1 MEIKKIEY
9 GKLSVIDIF
18 NDWYTVP
25 SYQRH
30 YVWEPDNV
38 LELLSDFKDAMEE
51 HPNEEYFLGSYI
63 FQNNT
68 NDGNKDLLD
77 GQQRITTLF
86 LLFAYLRDFGGLDAD
101 MRHTLHGLVYQEE
114 NKLARKKA
122 RVRLQYEIRGDVAD
136 YIQHHVVAKGV
147 LTENENWHGIKDNAK
162 NRSENVS
169 INHICSTLIACKTFF
184 AENSEINIVDYLAY
198 ILNNVV
204 MIYVSASTLED
215 AFRLFSVMNDRG
227 LKLANADILK
237 ASNLEKISDREEKAY
252 IAREWE
258 NIQEDLGDNFD
269 RFLSHVRTMILKA
282 RPKMNLL
289 DEYEKEIFQK
299 GVIPKGKT
307 FFDLV
312 FRAYDYY
319 NKTIEPEVSEVGY
332 AYVNLIKVLKYTYPS
347 TDWIPVLMYYYSKFK
362 FDNLS
367 EFAEKMI
374 HKNLADIVC
383 GSVIASRVENLGK
396 IMMAIKDADTP
407 VEVLNNRLIFQFD
420 HKKFMSIVNM
430 DMYGRK
436 CTKTLM
442 MLLELKYHSDERE
455 IGTGIIN
462 IEHILPQN
470 PGIGS
475 EWTINFTPEQR
486 NLYTHKIGNL
496 CLLTRKKNSSF
507 SNLRFSEKKLRY
519 FNGKIDTLPR
529 TLKIVNSHEQW
540 LPKDIE
546 YNQKKA
552 LEDIREIFEI
562 HDVTS
567 VYDDAKELDYIQK
580 AKLTYSMAYEKWTEE
595 DEAKLVKLFLN
606 NVSIEDIMNELGRNH
621 GAIMSRLKKL
631 GIVRES

>member
-38 LELLSDFKDAMEE
+38 QELLYDFKDAMKE

-101 MRHTLHGLVYQEE
+101 MRHTLHGLVYQDE

-136 YIQHHVVAKGV
+136 FIKEHVVAKGV
-147 LTENENWHGIKDNAK
+147 LADNENWHGIIDNAK

-169 INHICSTLIACKTFF
+169 INHICSTLVACKTFF
-184 AENSEINIVDYLAY
+184 AENPEINIVDYLAY

-237 ASNLEKISDREEKAY
+237 ASNLEKIQDREEKAY
-252 IAREWE
+252 VARKWE
-258 NIQEDLGDNFD
+258 GIQEDLGDDFD
-269 RFLSHVRTMILKA
+269 RFLSYVRTMILKT
-282 RPKMNLL
+282 RQKMNLL

-312 FRAYDYY
+312 FRAYEYY
-319 NKTIEPEVSEVGY
+319 CKTIEPEVTEVGY
-332 AYVNLIKVLKYTYPS
+332 AYVNLIKVLKDTYPS
-347 TDWIPVLMYYYSKFK
+347 TDWIPTLMFYYSRFK
-362 FDNLS
+362 TENLY
-367 EFAEKMI
+367 EFASKMI
-374 HKNLADIVC
+374 HKYLADIIC
-383 GSVIASRVENLGK
+383 GTVLTTRYENLNR
-396 IMMAIKDADTP
+396 MMVAVKNANASED
-407 VEVLNNRLIFQFD
+407 VLNNAYIFQFD
-420 HKKFMSIVNM
+420 HKKFMSILNM
-430 DMYGRK
+430 DVYGRR

-442 MLLELKYHSDERE
+442 MLMELKYHSDERE

-475 EWTINFTPEQR
+475 EWTINFTAEQR

-496 CLLTRKKNSSF
+496 SLLTRKKNVAF
-507 SNLRFSEKKLRY
+507 SNLGFKEKKLRY
-519 FNGKIDTLPR
+519 FIGKIDTLPR
-529 TLKIVNSHEQW
+529 TLKIVNAHEQW
-540 LPKDIE
+540 LPEDIE
-546 YNQKKA
+546 SNQKKA

-567 VYDDAKELDYIQK
+567 VYDDAKELDYKQR
-580 AKLTYSMAYEKWTEE
+580 AKLTYSMAYEKWTDEE
-595 DEAKLVKLFLN
+595 EAKLIRLYMNK
-606 NVSIEDIMNELGRNH
+606 VSIEDIMQELGRNH
-621 GAIMSRLKKL
+621 GAIIARLKKL
-631 GIVRES
+631 GFVKE

>member
-38 LELLSDFKDAMEE
+38 QELLYDFKDAMKE

-101 MRHTLHGLVYQEE
+101 MRHTLHGLVYQDE

-136 YIQHHVVAKGV
+136 FIKEHVVAKGV
-147 LTENENWHGIKDNAK
+147 LADNENWHGIIDNAK

-169 INHICSTLIACKTFF
+169 INHICSTLVACKTFF
-184 AENSEINIVDYLAY
+184 AENPEINIVDYLAY

-237 ASNLEKISDREEKAY
+237 ASNLEKIQDREDKAY
-252 IAREWE
+252 VARKWE
-258 NIQEDLGDNFD
+258 GIQEDLGDDFD
-269 RFLSHVRTMILKA
+269 RFLSYVRTMILKT
-282 RPKMNLL
+282 RQKMNLL

-312 FRAYDYY
+312 FRAYEYY
-319 NKTIEPEVSEVGY
+319 CKTIEPEVTEVGY
-332 AYVNLIKVLKYTYPS
+332 AYVNLIKVLKDTYPS
-347 TDWIPVLMYYYSKFK
+347 TDWIPTLMFYYSRFK
-362 FDNLS
+362 TENLY
-367 EFAEKMI
+367 EFASKMI
-374 HKNLADIVC
+374 HKYLADIIC
-383 GSVIASRVENLGK
+383 GTVLTTRYENLNR
-396 IMMAIKDADTP
+396 MMIAVKNANASED
-407 VEVLNNRLIFQFD
+407 VLNNAYIFQFD
-420 HKKFMSIVNM
+420 HKKFMSILNM
-430 DMYGRK
+430 DVYGRR

-442 MLLELKYHSDERE
+442 MLMELKYHSDERE

-475 EWTINFTPEQR
+475 EWTINFTAEQR

-496 CLLTRKKNSSF
+496 SLLTRKKNVAF
-507 SNLRFSEKKLRY
+507 SNLGFKEKKLRY
-519 FNGKIDTLPR
+519 FIGKIDTLPR
-529 TLKIVNSHEQW
+529 TLKIVNAHEQW
-540 LPKDIE
+540 LPEDIE
-546 YNQKKA
+546 SNQKKA

-567 VYDDAKELDYIQK
+567 VYDDAKELDYKQR
-580 AKLTYSMAYEKWTEE
+580 AKLTYSMAYEKWTDEE
-595 DEAKLVKLFLN
+595 EAKLIRLYMNK
-606 NVSIEDIMNELGRNH
+606 VSIEDIMQELGRNH
-621 GAIMSRLKKL
+621 GAIIARLKKL
-631 GIVRES
+631 GFIKE

>member
-38 LELLSDFKDAMEE
+38 QELLYDFKDAMKE

-68 NDGNKDLLD
+68 NDCNKDLLD

-86 LLFAYLRDFGGLDAD
+86 LLFAYLRDFGGLDAE
-101 MRHTLHGLVYQEE
+101 MRHTLHGLVYQDE
-114 NKLARKKA
+114 NKLARKRA

-136 YIQHHVVAKGV
+136 FIKEHVVAKGV
-147 LTENENWHGIKDNAK
+147 LADNENWHGIIDNAK

-169 INHICSTLIACKTFF
+169 INHICSTLVACKTFF
-184 AENSEINIVDYLAY
+184 AENPEINIVDYLAY

-237 ASNLEKISDREEKAY
+237 ASNLEKIQDREEKAY
-252 IAREWE
+252 VARKWE
-258 NIQEDLGDNFD
+258 SMQEDLGDNFD
-269 RFLSHVRTMILKA
+269 RFLSYVRTMILKT
-282 RPKMNLL
+282 RQKMNLL

-312 FRAYDYY
+312 FRAYEYY
-319 NKTIEPEVSEVGY
+319 CKTIEPEVTEVGY
-332 AYVNLIKVLKYTYPS
+332 AYVNLIKVLKDTYPS
-347 TDWIPVLMYYYSKFK
+347 TDWIPTLMFYYSRFK
-362 FDNLS
+362 TENLY
-367 EFAEKMI
+367 EFASKMI
-374 HKNLADIVC
+374 HKYLADIIC
-383 GSVIASRVENLGK
+383 GTVLTTRYENLNR
-396 IMMAIKDADTP
+396 MMVAVKNANASED
-407 VEVLNNRLIFQFD
+407 VLNNAYIFQFD
-420 HKKFMSIVNM
+420 HKKFMSILNM
-430 DMYGRK
+430 DVYGRR

-442 MLLELKYHSDERE
+442 MLMELKYHSDERE

-475 EWTINFTPEQR
+475 EWTINFTAEQR

-496 CLLTRKKNSSF
+496 SLLTRKKNVAF
-507 SNLRFSEKKLRY
+507 SNLGFKEKKLRY
-519 FNGKIDTLPR
+519 FIGKIDTLPR
-529 TLKIVNSHEQW
+529 TLKIVNAHEQW
-540 LPKDIE
+540 LPEDIE
-546 YNQKKA
+546 SNQKKA

-567 VYDDAKELDYIQK
+567 VYDDAKELDYKQR
-580 AKLTYSMAYEKWTEE
+580 AKLTYSMAYEKWTDEE
-595 DEAKLVKLFLN
+595 EAKLIRLYMNK
-606 NVSIEDIMNELGRNH
+606 VSIEDIMQELGRNH
-621 GAIMSRLKKL
+621 GAIIARLKKL
-631 GIVRES
+631 GFIKE

>member
-38 LELLSDFKDAMEE
+38 QELLYDFKDAMKE

-101 MRHTLHGLVYQEE
+101 MRHTLHGLVYQDE

-136 YIQHHVVAKGV
+136 FIKEHVVAKGV
-147 LTENENWHGIKDNAK
+147 LADNENWHRIIDNAK

-169 INHICSTLIACKTFF
+169 INHICSTLVACKTFF
-184 AENSEINIVDYLAY
+184 AENPEINIVDYLAY

-237 ASNLEKISDREEKAY
+237 ASNLEKIQDREEKAY
-252 IAREWE
+252 VARKWE
-258 NIQEDLGDNFD
+258 GIQEDLGDDFD
-269 RFLSHVRTMILKA
+269 RFLSYVRTMILKT
-282 RPKMNLL
+282 RQKMNLL

-312 FRAYDYY
+312 FRAYEYY
-319 NKTIEPEVSEVGY
+319 CKTIEPEVTEVGY
-332 AYVNLIKVLKYTYPS
+332 AYVNLIKVLKDTYPS
-347 TDWIPVLMYYYSKFK
+347 TDWIPTLMFYYSRFK
-362 FDNLS
+362 TENLY
-367 EFAEKMI
+367 EFASKMI
-374 HKNLADIVC
+374 HKYLADIIC
-383 GSVIASRVENLGK
+383 GTVLTTRYENLNR
-396 IMMAIKDADTP
+396 MMVAVKNANASED
-407 VEVLNNRLIFQFD
+407 VLNNAYIFQFD
-420 HKKFMSIVNM
+420 HKKFISILNM
-430 DMYGRK
+430 DVYGRR

-442 MLLELKYHSDERE
+442 MLMELKYHSDERE

-475 EWTINFTPEQR
+475 EWTINFTAEQR

-496 CLLTRKKNSSF
+496 SLLTRKKNVAF
-507 SNLRFSEKKLRY
+507 SNLGFKEKKLRY
-519 FNGKIDTLPR
+519 FIGKIDTLPR
-529 TLKIVNSHEQW
+529 TLKIVNAHEQW
-540 LPKDIE
+540 LPEDIE
-546 YNQKKA
+546 SNQKKA

-567 VYDDAKELDYIQK
+567 VYDDAKELDYKQR
-580 AKLTYSMAYEKWTEE
+580 AKLTYSMAYEKWTDEE
-595 DEAKLVKLFLN
+595 EAKLIRLYMNK
-606 NVSIEDIMNELGRNH
+606 VSIEDIMQELGRNH
-621 GAIMSRLKKL
+621 GAIIARLKKL
-631 GIVRES
+631 GFIKE

>member
-38 LELLSDFKDAMEE
+38 QELLYDFKDAMKE

-101 MRHTLHGLVYQEE
+101 MRHTLHGLVYQDE

-136 YIQHHVVAKGV
+136 FIKEHVVAKGV
-147 LTENENWHGIKDNAK
+147 LADNENWHGIIDNAK

-169 INHICSTLIACKTFF
+169 INHICSTLVACKTFF
-184 AENSEINIVDYLAY
+184 AENPEINIVDYLAY

-237 ASNLEKISDREEKAY
+237 ASNLEKIQNREEKAY
-252 IAREWE
+252 VARKWE
-258 NIQEDLGDNFD
+258 GIQEDLGDDFD
-269 RFLSHVRTMILKA
+269 RFLSYVRTMILKT
-282 RPKMNLL
+282 RQKMNLL

-312 FRAYDYY
+312 FRAYEYY
-319 NKTIEPEVSEVGY
+319 CKTIEPEVTEVGY
-332 AYVNLIKVLKYTYPS
+332 AYVNLIKVLKDTYPS
-347 TDWIPVLMYYYSKFK
+347 TDWIPTLMFYYSRFK
-362 FDNLS
+362 TENLY
-367 EFAEKMI
+367 EFASKMI
-374 HKNLADIVC
+374 HKYLADIIC
-383 GSVIASRVENLGK
+383 GTVLTTRYENLNR
-396 IMMAIKDADTP
+396 MMVAVKNANASED
-407 VEVLNNRLIFQFD
+407 VLNNAYIFQFD
-420 HKKFMSIVNM
+420 HKKFMSILNM
-430 DMYGRK
+430 DVYGRR

-442 MLLELKYHSDERE
+442 MLMELKYHSDERE

-475 EWTINFTPEQR
+475 EWTINFTAEQR

-496 CLLTRKKNSSF
+496 SLLTRKKNVAF
-507 SNLRFSEKKLRY
+507 SNLGFKEKKLRY
-519 FNGKIDTLPR
+519 FIGKIDTLPR
-529 TLKIVNSHEQW
+529 TLKIVNAHEQW
-540 LPKDIE
+540 LPEDIE
-546 YNQKKA
+546 SNQKKA

-567 VYDDAKELDYIQK
+567 VYDDAKELDYKQR
-580 AKLTYSMAYEKWTEE
+580 AKLTYSMAYEKWTDEE
-595 DEAKLVKLFLN
+595 EAKLIRLYMNK
-606 NVSIEDIMNELGRNH
+606 VSIEDIMQELGRNH
-621 GAIMSRLKKL
+621 GAIIARLKKL
-631 GIVRES
+631 GFIKE

>member
-38 LELLSDFKDAMEE
+38 QELLYDFKDAMKE

-101 MRHTLHGLVYQEE
+101 MRHTLHGLVYQDE

-136 YIQHHVVAKGV
+136 FIKEHVVAKGV
-147 LTENENWHGIKDNAK
+147 LADNENWHGIIDNAK

-169 INHICSTLIACKTFF
+169 INHICSTLVACKTFF
-184 AENSEINIVDYLAY
+184 AENPEINIVDYLAY

-237 ASNLEKISDREEKAY
+237 ASNLEKIQNREEKAY
-252 IAREWE
+252 VARKWE
-258 NIQEDLGDNFD
+258 GIQEDLGDDFD
-269 RFLSHVRTMILKA
+269 RFLSYVRTMILKT
-282 RPKMNLL
+282 RQKMNLL

-312 FRAYDYY
+312 FRAYEYY
-319 NKTIEPEVSEVGY
+319 CKTIEPEVTEVGY
-332 AYVNLIKVLKYTYPS
+332 AYVNLIKVLKDTYPS
-347 TDWIPVLMYYYSKFK
+347 TDWIPTLMFYYSRFK
-362 FDNLS
+362 TENLY
-367 EFAEKMI
+367 EFASKMI
-374 HKNLADIVC
+374 HKYLADIIC
-383 GSVIASRVENLGK
+383 GTVLTTRYENLNR
-396 IMMAIKDADTP
+396 MMVAVKNANASED
-407 VEVLNNRLIFQFD
+407 VLNNAYIFQFD
-420 HKKFMSIVNM
+420 HKKFMSILNM
-430 DMYGRK
+430 DVYGRR

-442 MLLELKYHSDERE
+442 MLMELKYHSDERE

-475 EWTINFTPEQR
+475 EWTINFTAEQR

-496 CLLTRKKNSSF
+496 SLLTRKKNVAF
-507 SNLRFSEKKLRY
+507 SNLGFKEKKLRY
-519 FNGKIDTLPR
+519 FIGKIDTLPR
-529 TLKIVNSHEQW
+529 TLKIVNAHEQW
-540 LPKDIE
+540 LPEDIE
-546 YNQKKA
+546 SNQKKA

-567 VYDDAKELDYIQK
+567 VYDDAKELDYKQR
-580 AKLTYSMAYEKWTEE
+580 AKLTYSMAYEKWTDEE
-595 DEAKLVKLFLN
+595 EAKLIRLYMNK
-606 NVSIEDIMNELGRNH
+606 VSIEDIMQELGRNY
-621 GAIMSRLKKL
+621 GGIIARLKKL
-631 GIVRES
+631 GFIKE

>member
-38 LELLSDFKDAMEE
+38 QELLYDFKDAMKE

-101 MRHTLHGLVYQEE
+101 MRHTLHGLVYQDE

-136 YIQHHVVAKGV
+136 FIKEHVVAKGV
-147 LTENENWHGIKDNAK
+147 LADNENWLGITDNAK

-184 AENSEINIVDYLAY
+184 AENPEINIVDYLAY

-237 ASNLEKISDREEKAY
+237 ASNLEKIQDREEKAY
-252 IAREWE
+252 VARKWE
-258 NIQEDLGDNFD
+258 SIQEDLGDDFD
-269 RFLSHVRTMILKA
+269 RFLSYVRTMILKT
-282 RPKMNLL
+282 RQKMNLL

-299 GVIPKGKT
+299 EVIPKGKT

-312 FRAYDYY
+312 FRAYEYY
-319 NKTIEPEVSEVGY
+319 CKTIEPEVTEVGY
-332 AYVNLIKVLKYTYPS
+332 AYVNLIKVLKDTYPS
-347 TDWIPVLMYYYSKFK
+347 TDWIPTLMFYYSRFK
-362 FDNLS
+362 TENLY
-367 EFAEKMI
+367 EFASKMI
-374 HKNLADIVC
+374 HKYLADIIC
-383 GSVIASRVENLGK
+383 GTVLTTRYENLNR
-396 IMMAIKDADTP
+396 MMVAVKNAN
-407 VEVLNNRLIFQFD
+407 VSEEVLNNEYIFQFD
-420 HKKFMSIVNM
+420 HKKFMSILNM
-430 DMYGRK
+430 DVYGRR

-442 MLLELKYHSDERE
+442 MLMELKYHSDERE

-470 PGIGS
+470 PGIES
-475 EWTINFTPEQR
+475 EWTTNFTAEQR

-496 CLLTRKKNSSF
+496 SLLTRKKNVAF
-507 SNLRFSEKKLRY
+507 SNLGFNEKKRRY

-540 LPKDIE
+540 LPEDIE
-546 YNQKKA
+546 SNQKKA

-567 VYDDAKELDYIQK
+567 VYDDAKELDYKQR
-580 AKLTYSMAYEKWTEE
+580 AKLTYSMAYEKWTDEE
-595 DEAKLVKLFLN
+595 EAKLIRLYMNK
-606 NVSIEDIMNELGRNH
+606 VSIEDITQKLGRNH
-621 GAIMSRLKKL
+621 GAINARLKKL
-631 GIVRES
+631 GFIKE

>member
-38 LELLSDFKDAMEE
+38 QELLYDFKDAMKE

-101 MRHTLHGLVYQEE
+101 MRHTLHGLVYQDE
-114 NKLARKKA
+114 NKLARKRA

-136 YIQHHVVAKGV
+136 FIKEHVVAKGV
-147 LTENENWHGIKDNAK
+147 LADNENWHGIIDNAK

-169 INHICSTLIACKTFF
+169 INHICSTLVACKTFF
-184 AENSEINIVDYLAY
+184 AENPEINIVDYLAY

-237 ASNLEKISDREEKAY
+237 ASNLEKIQDREEKAY
-252 IAREWE
+252 VARKWE
-258 NIQEDLGDNFD
+258 SMQEDLGDNFD
-269 RFLSHVRTMILKA
+269 RFLSYVRTMILKT
-282 RPKMNLL
+282 RQKMNLL

-312 FRAYDYY
+312 FRAYEYY
-319 NKTIEPEVSEVGY
+319 CKTIEPEVAEVGFS
-332 AYVNLIKVLKYTYPS
+332 YVNLIKVLKDTYPS
-347 TDWIPVLMYYYSKFK
+347 TDWIPTLMFYYSRFK
-362 FDNLS
+362 TENLY
-367 EFAEKMI
+367 EFASKMI
-374 HKNLADIVC
+374 HKYLADIIC
-383 GSVIASRVENLGK
+383 GTVLTTRYENLNR
-396 IMMAIKDADTP
+396 MMVAVKNAKTYED
-407 VEVLNNRLIFQFD
+407 VLNDTIIFQFD
-420 HKKFMSIVNM
+420 HKKFMSILNM
-430 DMYGRK
+430 DVYGRR

-442 MLLELKYHSDERE
+442 MLMELKYHSDERE

-475 EWTINFTPEQR
+475 EWTTNFTAEQR

-496 CLLTRKKNSSF
+496 SLLTRKKNVAF
-507 SNLRFSEKKLRY
+507 SNLGFKEKKRRY

-540 LPKDIE
+540 LPEDIE
-546 YNQKKA
+546 SNQKKA

-567 VYDDAKELDYIQK
+567 VYDDAKELDYKQR
-580 AKLTYSMAYEKWTEE
+580 AKLTYSMAYEKWTDEE
-595 DEAKLVKLFLN
+595 ETKLIRLYMNK
-606 NVSIEDIMNELGRNH
+606 VSIEDIMQELGRNY
-621 GAIMSRLKKL
+621 GGIIARLKKL
-631 GIVRES
+631 GFIKE

>member
-38 LELLSDFKDAMEE
+38 QELLYDFKDAMKE

-101 MRHTLHGLVYQEE
+101 MRHTLHGLVYQDE

-136 YIQHHVVAKGV
+136 FIKEHVVAKGV
-147 LTENENWHGIKDNAK
+147 LADNENWHGIIDNAK

-169 INHICSTLIACKTFF
+169 INHICSTLVACKTFF
-184 AENSEINIVDYLAY
+184 AENPEINIVDYLAY

-237 ASNLEKISDREEKAY
+237 ASNLEKIQDREEKAY
-252 IAREWE
+252 VARKWE
-258 NIQEDLGDNFD
+258 GIQEDLGDDFD
-269 RFLSHVRTMILKA
+269 RFLSYVRTMILKT
-282 RPKMNLL
+282 RQKMNLL

-299 GVIPKGKT
+299 GVIPKGKS

-312 FRAYDYY
+312 FRAYEYY
-319 NKTIEPEVSEVGY
+319 CKTIEPEVTEVGY
-332 AYVNLIKVLKYTYPS
+332 AYVNLIKVLKDTYPS
-347 TDWIPVLMYYYSKFK
+347 TDWIPTLMFYYSRFK
-362 FDNLS
+362 TENLY
-367 EFAEKMI
+367 EFASKMI
-374 HKNLADIVC
+374 HKYLADIIC
-383 GSVIASRVENLGK
+383 GTVLTTRYENLNR
-396 IMMAIKDADTP
+396 MMVAVKNANASED
-407 VEVLNNRLIFQFD
+407 VLNNAYIFQFD
-420 HKKFMSIVNM
+420 HKKFMSILNM
-430 DMYGRK
+430 DVYGRR

-442 MLLELKYHSDERE
+442 MLMELKYHSDERE

-475 EWTINFTPEQR
+475 EWTINFTAEQR

-496 CLLTRKKNSSF
+496 SLLTRKKNVAF
-507 SNLRFSEKKLRY
+507 SNLGFKEKKLRY
-519 FNGKIDTLPR
+519 FIGKIDTLPR
-529 TLKIVNSHEQW
+529 TLKIVNAHEQW
-540 LPKDIE
+540 LPEDIE
-546 YNQKKA
+546 SNQKKA

-567 VYDDAKELDYIQK
+567 VYDDAKELDYKQR
-580 AKLTYSMAYEKWTEE
+580 AKLTYSMAYEKWTDEE
-595 DEAKLVKLFLN
+595 EAKLIRLYMNK
-606 NVSIEDIMNELGRNH
+606 VSIEDIMQELGRNH
-621 GAIMSRLKKL
+621 GAIIARLKKL
-631 GIVRES
+631 GFVKE

>member
-38 LELLSDFKDAMEE
+38 QELLYDFKDAMKE

-101 MRHTLHGLVYQEE
+101 MRHTLHGLVYQDE

-136 YIQHHVVAKGV
+136 FIKEHVVAKGV
-147 LTENENWHGIKDNAK
+147 LADNENWHGIIDNAK

-169 INHICSTLIACKTFF
+169 INHICSTLVACKTFF
-184 AENSEINIVDYLAY
+184 AENPEINIVDYLAY

-237 ASNLEKISDREEKAY
+237 ASNLEKIQNREEKAY
-252 IAREWE
+252 VARKWE
-258 NIQEDLGDNFD
+258 GIQEDLGDDFD
-269 RFLSHVRTMILKA
+269 RFLSYVRTMILKT
-282 RPKMNLL
+282 RQKMNLL
-289 DEYEKEIFQK
+289 DEYEKEVFQK

-312 FRAYDYY
+312 FRAYEYY
-319 NKTIEPEVSEVGY
+319 CKTIEPEVTEVGY
-332 AYVNLIKVLKYTYPS
+332 AYVNLIKVLKDTYPS
-347 TDWIPVLMYYYSKFK
+347 TDWIPTLMFYYSRFK
-362 FDNLS
+362 TENLY
-367 EFAEKMI
+367 EFASKMI
-374 HKNLADIVC
+374 HKYLADIIC
-383 GSVIASRVENLGK
+383 GTVLTTRYENLNR
-396 IMMAIKDADTP
+396 MMVAVKNANASED
-407 VEVLNNRLIFQFD
+407 VLNNAYIFQFD
-420 HKKFMSIVNM
+420 HKKFMSILNM
-430 DMYGRK
+430 DVYGRR

-442 MLLELKYHSDERE
+442 MLMELKYHSDERE

-475 EWTINFTPEQR
+475 EWTINFTAEQR

-496 CLLTRKKNSSF
+496 SLLTRKKNVAF
-507 SNLRFSEKKLRY
+507 SNLGFKEKKLRY
-519 FNGKIDTLPR
+519 FIGKIDTLPR
-529 TLKIVNSHEQW
+529 TLKIVNAHEQW
-540 LPKDIE
+540 LPEDIE
-546 YNQKKA
+546 SNQKKA

-567 VYDDAKELDYIQK
+567 VYDDAKELDYKQR
-580 AKLTYSMAYEKWTEE
+580 AKLTYSMAYEKWTDEE
-595 DEAKLVKLFLN
+595 EAKLIRLYMNK
-606 NVSIEDIMNELGRNH
+606 VSIEDIMQELGRNH
-621 GAIMSRLKKL
+621 GAIIARLKKL
-631 GIVRES
+631 GFIKE

>member
-38 LELLSDFKDAMEE
+38 QELLYDFKDAMKE

-63 FQNNT
+63 FQNNKT
-68 NDGNKDLLD
+68 DGNKDLLD

-101 MRHTLHGLVYQEE
+101 MQHTLHSLVYQDE

-136 YIQHHVVAKGV
+136 FIKEHVVAKGV
-147 LTENENWHGIKDNAK
+147 LENHENWYRIKENAK
-162 NRSENVS
+162 SRNENVS
-169 INHICSTLIACKTFF
+169 INHICSTLVACKNFF
-184 AENSEINIVDYLAY
+184 AENPEINIVEYLAY

-237 ASNLEKISDREEKAY
+237 ASNLEKIQDREEKAY
-252 IAREWE
+252 VARKWE
-258 NIQEDLGDNFD
+258 SMQEDLGDNFD
-269 RFLSHVRTMILKA
+269 RFLSYVRTMILKT
-282 RPKMNLL
+282 RQKMNLL

-312 FRAYDYY
+312 FRAYEYY
-319 NKTIEPEVSEVGY
+319 CRTIEPEVAEVGY
-332 AYVNLIKVLKYTYPS
+332 AYVNLIKVIKDTYPS
-347 TDWIPVLMYYYSKFK
+347 TDWIPTLMFYYSRFK
-362 FDNLS
+362 TENLY
-367 EFAEKMI
+367 EFASKMI
-374 HKNLADIVC
+374 HKYLADIIC
-383 GSVIASRVENLGK
+383 GTVLTTRYENLNR
-396 IMMAIKDADTP
+396 MMVAIKNAKTSE
-407 VEVLNNRLIFQFD
+407 EVLKDMYIFQFD
-420 HKKFMSIVNM
+420 HKKFMSILNM
-430 DMYGRK
+430 DVYGRR

-442 MLLELKYHSDERE
+442 MLMELKYHSDERE

-475 EWTINFTPEQR
+475 EWTANFTAEQR

-496 CLLTRKKNSSF
+496 SLLTRKKNLSF
-507 SNLRFSEKKLRY
+507 SNLGFSEKKLRY

-529 TLKIVNSHEQW
+529 TLKIVNSHKQW
-540 LPKDIE
+540 LPEDIE

-567 VYDDAKELDYIQK
+567 VYDDAKELDYKQK
-580 AKLTYSMAYEKWTEE
+580 AKLTFGMAYEKWTDEE
-595 DEAKLVKLFLN
+595 EAKLIRLFMN
-606 NVSIEDIMNELGRNH
+606 KVSIEDIMQELGRNR
-621 GAIMSRLKKL
+621 GGIIARLKKL
-631 GIVRES
+631 GIIKTD

>member
-38 LELLSDFKDAMEE
+38 QELLYDFKDAMKE

-101 MRHTLHGLVYQEE
+101 MRHTLHGLVYQDE

-136 YIQHHVVAKGV
+136 FIKEHVVAKGV
-147 LTENENWHGIKDNAK
+147 LADNENWHGIIDNAK

-169 INHICSTLIACKTFF
+169 INHICSTLVACKTFF
-184 AENSEINIVDYLAY
+184 AENPEINIVDYLAY

-237 ASNLEKISDREEKAY
+237 ASNLEKIQNREEKAY
-252 IAREWE
+252 VARKWE
-258 NIQEDLGDNFD
+258 GIQEDLGDDFD
-269 RFLSHVRTMILKA
+269 RFLSYVRTMILKT
-282 RPKMNLL
+282 RQKMNLL

-312 FRAYDYY
+312 FRAYEYY
-319 NKTIEPEVSEVGY
+319 CKTIEPEVTEVGY
-332 AYVNLIKVLKYTYPS
+332 AYVNLIKVLKDTYPS
-347 TDWIPVLMYYYSKFK
+347 TDWIPTLMFYYSRFK
-362 FDNLS
+362 TENLY
-367 EFAEKMI
+367 EFASKMI
-374 HKNLADIVC
+374 HKYLADIIC
-383 GSVIASRVENLGK
+383 GTVLTTRYENLNR
-396 IMMAIKDADTP
+396 MMVAVKNANASED
-407 VEVLNNRLIFQFD
+407 VLNNAYIFQFD
-420 HKKFMSIVNM
+420 HKMFMSILNM
-430 DMYGRK
+430 DVYGRR

-442 MLLELKYHSDERE
+442 MLMELKYHSDERE

-475 EWTINFTPEQR
+475 EWTINFTAEQR

-496 CLLTRKKNSSF
+496 SLLTRKKNVAF
-507 SNLRFSEKKLRY
+507 SNLGFKEKKLRY
-519 FNGKIDTLPR
+519 FIGKIDTLPR
-529 TLKIVNSHEQW
+529 TLKIVNAHEQW
-540 LPKDIE
+540 LPEDIE
-546 YNQKKA
+546 SNQKKA

-567 VYDDAKELDYIQK
+567 VYDDAKELDYKQR
-580 AKLTYSMAYEKWTEE
+580 AKLTYSMAYEKWTDEE
-595 DEAKLVKLFLN
+595 EAKLIRLYMNK
-606 NVSIEDIMNELGRNH
+606 VSIEDIMQELGRNH
-621 GAIMSRLKKL
+621 GAIIARLKKL
-631 GIVRES
+631 GFIKE

>member
-9 GKLSVIDIF
+9 GKLSIIDIF

-38 LELLSDFKDAMEE
+38 QELLYDFKDAMKE

-101 MRHTLHGLVYQEE
+101 MRHTLHGLVYQDE

-136 YIQHHVVAKGV
+136 FIKEHVVAKGV
-147 LTENENWHGIKDNAK
+147 LADNENWHGIIDNAK

-169 INHICSTLIACKTFF
+169 INHICSTLVACKTFF
-184 AENSEINIVDYLAY
+184 AENPEINIVDYLAY

-237 ASNLEKISDREEKAY
+237 ASNLEKIQDREEKAY
-252 IAREWE
+252 VARKWE
-258 NIQEDLGDNFD
+258 GIQEDLGDDFD
-269 RFLSHVRTMILKA
+269 RFLSYVRTMILKT
-282 RPKMNLL
+282 RQKMNLL

-312 FRAYDYY
+312 FRAYEYY
-319 NKTIEPEVSEVGY
+319 CKTIEPEVTEVGY
-332 AYVNLIKVLKYTYPS
+332 AYVNLIKVLKDTYPS
-347 TDWIPVLMYYYSKFK
+347 TDWIPTLMFYYSRFK
-362 FDNLS
+362 TENLY
-367 EFAEKMI
+367 EFASKMI
-374 HKNLADIVC
+374 HKYLADIIC
-383 GSVIASRVENLGK
+383 GTVLTTRYENLNR
-396 IMMAIKDADTP
+396 MMVAVKNANASED
-407 VEVLNNRLIFQFD
+407 VLNNAYIFQFD
-420 HKKFMSIVNM
+420 HKKFMSILNM
-430 DMYGRK
+430 DVYGRR

-442 MLLELKYHSDERE
+442 MLMELKYHSDERE

-475 EWTINFTPEQR
+475 EWTINFTAEQR

-496 CLLTRKKNSSF
+496 SLLTRKKNVAF
-507 SNLRFSEKKLRY
+507 SNLGFKEKKLRY
-519 FNGKIDTLPR
+519 FIGKIDTLPR
-529 TLKIVNSHEQW
+529 TLKIVNAHEQW
-540 LPKDIE
+540 LPEDIE
-546 YNQKKA
+546 SNQKKA

-567 VYDDAKELDYIQK
+567 VYDDAKELDYKQR
-580 AKLTYSMAYEKWTEE
+580 AKLTYSMAYEKWSDEE
-595 DEAKLVKLFLN
+595 EAKLIRLYMNK
-606 NVSIEDIMNELGRNH
+606 VSIEDIMQELGRNH
-621 GAIMSRLKKL
+621 GAIIARLKKL
-631 GIVRES
+631 GFIKE

>member
-38 LELLSDFKDAMEE
+38 QELLYDFKDAMKE

-101 MRHTLHGLVYQEE
+101 MRHTLHGLVYQDE

-136 YIQHHVVAKGV
+136 FIKEHVVAKGV
-147 LTENENWHGIKDNAK
+147 LADNENWHGIIDNAK

-169 INHICSTLIACKTFF
+169 INHICSTLVACKTFF
-184 AENSEINIVDYLAY
+184 AENPEINIVDYLAY

-237 ASNLEKISDREEKAY
+237 ASNLEKIQNREEKAY
-252 IAREWE
+252 VARKWE
-258 NIQEDLGDNFD
+258 GIQEDLGDDFD
-269 RFLSHVRTMILKA
+269 RFLSYVRTMILKT
-282 RPKMNLL
+282 RQKMNLL

-312 FRAYDYY
+312 FKAYEYY
-319 NKTIEPEVSEVGY
+319 CKTIEPEVTEVGY
-332 AYVNLIKVLKYTYPS
+332 AYVNLIKVLKDTYPS
-347 TDWIPVLMYYYSKFK
+347 TDWIPTLMFYYSRFK
-362 FDNLS
+362 TENLY
-367 EFAEKMI
+367 EFASKMI
-374 HKNLADIVC
+374 HKYLADIIC
-383 GSVIASRVENLGK
+383 GTVLTTRYENLNR
-396 IMMAIKDADTP
+396 MMVAVKNANASED
-407 VEVLNNRLIFQFD
+407 VLNNAYIFQFD
-420 HKKFMSIVNM
+420 HKKFMSILNM
-430 DMYGRK
+430 DVYGRR

-442 MLLELKYHSDERE
+442 MLMELKYHSDERE

-475 EWTINFTPEQR
+475 EWTINFTAEQR

-496 CLLTRKKNSSF
+496 SLLTRKKNVAF
-507 SNLRFSEKKLRY
+507 SNLGFKEKKLRY
-519 FNGKIDTLPR
+519 FIGKIDTLPR
-529 TLKIVNSHEQW
+529 TLKIVNAHEQW
-540 LPKDIE
+540 LPEDIE
-546 YNQKKA
+546 SNQKKA

-567 VYDDAKELDYIQK
+567 VYDDAKELDYKQR
-580 AKLTYSMAYEKWTEE
+580 AKLTYSMAYEKWSDEE
-595 DEAKLVKLFLN
+595 EAKLIRLYMNK
-606 NVSIEDIMNELGRNH
+606 VSIEDIMQELGRNH
-621 GAIMSRLKKL
+621 GAIIARLKKL
-631 GIVRES
+631 GFIKE

>member
-38 LELLSDFKDAMEE
+38 QELLYDFKDAMKE

-101 MRHTLHGLVYQEE
+101 MRHTLHGLVYQDE

-136 YIQHHVVAKGV
+136 FIKEHVVAKGV
-147 LTENENWHGIKDNAK
+147 LADNENWHGIIDNAK

-169 INHICSTLIACKTFF
+169 INHICSTLVACKTFF
-184 AENSEINIVDYLAY
+184 AENPEINIVDYLAY

-237 ASNLEKISDREEKAY
+237 ASNLEKIQNREEKAY
-252 IAREWE
+252 VARKWE
-258 NIQEDLGDNFD
+258 GIQEDLGDDFD
-269 RFLSHVRTMILKA
+269 RFLSYVRTMILKT
-282 RPKMNLL
+282 RQKMNLL
-289 DEYEKEIFQK
+289 DEYEKEVFQK

-312 FRAYDYY
+312 FRAYEYY
-319 NKTIEPEVSEVGY
+319 CKTIEPEVTEVGY
-332 AYVNLIKVLKYTYPS
+332 AYVNLIKVLKDTYPS
-347 TDWIPVLMYYYSKFK
+347 TDWIPTLMFYYSRFK
-362 FDNLS
+362 TENLY
-367 EFAEKMI
+367 EFASKMI
-374 HKNLADIVC
+374 HKYLADIIC
-383 GSVIASRVENLGK
+383 GTVLTTRYENLNR
-396 IMMAIKDADTP
+396 MMVAVKNANASED
-407 VEVLNNRLIFQFD
+407 VLNNAYIFQFD
-420 HKKFMSIVNM
+420 HKKFMSILNM
-430 DMYGRK
+430 DVYGRR

-442 MLLELKYHSDERE
+442 MLMELKYHSDERE

-475 EWTINFTPEQR
+475 EWTINFTAEQR

-496 CLLTRKKNSSF
+496 SLLTRKKNVAF
-507 SNLRFSEKKLRY
+507 SNLGFKEKKRRY

-540 LPKDIE
+540 LPEDIE
-546 YNQKKA
+546 SNQKKA
-552 LEDIREIFEI
+552 LEDIRDIFEI

-567 VYDDAKELDYIQK
+567 VYDDAKELDYKQR
-580 AKLTYSMAYEKWTEE
+580 AKLTYSMAYEKWTDEE
-595 DEAKLVKLFLN
+595 EAKLIRLYMNK
-606 NVSIEDIMNELGRNH
+606 VSIEDIMQELGRNH
-621 GAIMSRLKKL
+621 GAIIARLKKL
-631 GIVRES
+631 GFISEL

>member
-38 LELLSDFKDAMEE
+38 QELLYDFKDAMKE

-101 MRHTLHGLVYQEE
+101 MRHTLHGLVYQDE

-136 YIQHHVVAKGV
+136 FIKEHVVAKGV
-147 LTENENWHGIKDNAK
+147 LADNENWHGIIDNAK

-169 INHICSTLIACKTFF
+169 INHICSTLVACKTFF
-184 AENSEINIVDYLAY
+184 AENPEINIVDYLAY

-237 ASNLEKISDREEKAY
+237 ASNLEKIQNREEKAY
-252 IAREWE
+252 VARKWE
-258 NIQEDLGDNFD
+258 GIQEDLGDDFD
-269 RFLSHVRTMILKA
+269 RFLSYVRTMILKT
-282 RPKMNLL
+282 RQKMNLL
-289 DEYEKEIFQK
+289 DEYEKEVFKK

-312 FRAYDYY
+312 FRAYEYY
-319 NKTIEPEVSEVGY
+319 CKTIEPEVTEVGY
-332 AYVNLIKVLKYTYPS
+332 AYVNLIKVLKDTYPS
-347 TDWIPVLMYYYSKFK
+347 TDWIPTLMFYYSRFK
-362 FDNLS
+362 TENLY
-367 EFAEKMI
+367 EFASKMI
-374 HKNLADIVC
+374 HKYLADIIC
-383 GSVIASRVENLGK
+383 GTVLTTRYENLNR
-396 IMMAIKDADTP
+396 MMVAVKNANASED
-407 VEVLNNRLIFQFD
+407 VLNNAYIFQFD
-420 HKKFMSIVNM
+420 HKKFMSILNM
-430 DMYGRK
+430 DVYGRR

-442 MLLELKYHSDERE
+442 MLMELKYHSDERE

-475 EWTINFTPEQR
+475 EWTINFTAEQR

-496 CLLTRKKNSSF
+496 SLLTRKKNVAF
-507 SNLRFSEKKLRY
+507 SNLGFKEKKRRY

-540 LPKDIE
+540 LPEDIE
-546 YNQKKA
+546 SNQKKA
-552 LEDIREIFEI
+552 LEDIRDIFEI

-567 VYDDAKELDYIQK
+567 VYDDAKELDYKQR
-580 AKLTYSMAYEKWTEE
+580 AKLTYSMAYEKWTDEE
-595 DEAKLVKLFLN
+595 EAKLIRLYMNK
-606 NVSIEDIMNELGRNH
+606 VSIEDIMQELGRNH
-621 GAIMSRLKKL
+621 GAIIARLKKL
-631 GIVRES
+631 GFISEL

>member
-38 LELLSDFKDAMEE
+38 QELLYDFKDAMKE

-86 LLFAYLRDFGGLDAD
+86 LLFAYLRDLGGLDAE
-101 MRHTLHGLVYQEE
+101 MRHTLHSLVYQDE

-136 YIQHHVVAKGV
+136 FIKEHVVAKGV
-147 LTENENWHGIKDNAK
+147 LAENDNWHGIKDNAK

-169 INHICSTLIACKTFF
+169 INHICSTLLACKTFF
-184 AENSEINIVDYLAY
+184 EENPEINIVDYLAY

-237 ASNLEKISDREEKAY
+237 ASNLEKIQDREEKAY
-252 IAREWE
+252 IARKWE
-258 NIQEDLGDNFD
+258 GIQEDLGDDFD
-269 RFLSHVRTMILKA
+269 RFLSYVRTMILKT
-282 RPKMNLL
+282 RQKMNLL

-312 FRAYDYY
+312 FRAYEYY
-319 NKTIEPEVSEVGY
+319 CKTIEPEVAEVGY
-332 AYVNLIKVLKYTYPS
+332 AYVNLIKVLKDTYPS
-347 TDWIPVLMYYYSKFK
+347 TDWIPTLMFYYSRFK
-362 FDNLS
+362 TENLY
-367 EFAEKMI
+367 EFASKMI
-374 HKNLADIVC
+374 HKYLADIIC
-383 GSVIASRVENLGK
+383 GTVLTTRYENLNR
-396 IMMAIKDADTP
+396 MMVAVKNAKTSED
-407 VEVLNNRLIFQFD
+407 VLNDTIIFQFD
-420 HKKFMSIVNM
+420 HKKFMSILNM
-430 DMYGRK
+430 DVYGRR

-442 MLLELKYHSDERE
+442 MLMELKYHSDERE

-475 EWTINFTPEQR
+475 EWTTNYTAEQR

-496 CLLTRKKNSSF
+496 SLLTRKKNVAF
-507 SNLRFSEKKLRY
+507 SNLGFKEKKRRY

-540 LPKDIE
+540 LPEDIE
-546 YNQKKA
+546 FNQKKA
-552 LEDIREIFEI
+552 MEDIRAIFEI

-567 VYDDAKELDYIQK
+567 VYDDAKELDYKQR
-580 AKLTYSMAYEKWTEE
+580 AKLTYSMAYEKWTDEE
-595 DEAKLVKLFLN
+595 EAKLIRLYMNKL
-606 NVSIEDIMNELGRNH
+606 SIEDIMQELGRNY
-621 GAIMSRLKKL
+621 GGIIARLKKL
-631 GIVRES
+631 GFIKE

>member
-38 LELLSDFKDAMEE
+38 QELLYDFKDAMKE

-86 LLFAYLRDFGGLDAD
+86 LLFAYLRDLGGLDAE
-101 MRHTLHGLVYQEE
+101 MRHTLHSLVYQDE

-136 YIQHHVVAKGV
+136 FIKEHVVAKGV
-147 LTENENWHGIKDNAK
+147 LAENDNWHGIKDNAK

-169 INHICSTLIACKTFF
+169 INHICSTLLACKTFF
-184 AENSEINIVDYLAY
+184 EENPKINVVDYLAY

-237 ASNLEKISDREEKAY
+237 ASNLEKIQDREEKAY
-252 IAREWE
+252 VARKWE
-258 NIQEDLGDNFD
+258 SMQEDLGDNFD
-269 RFLSHVRTMILKA
+269 RFLSYVRTMILKT
-282 RPKMNLL
+282 RQKMNLL

-312 FRAYDYY
+312 FRAYEYY
-319 NKTIEPEVSEVGY
+319 CKTIEPEVAEVGY
-332 AYVNLIKVLKYTYPS
+332 AYVNLIKVLKDTYPS
-347 TDWIPVLMYYYSKFK
+347 TDWIPTLMFYYSRFK
-362 FDNLS
+362 TENLY
-367 EFAEKMI
+367 EFASKMI
-374 HKNLADIVC
+374 HKYLADIIC
-383 GSVIASRVENLGK
+383 GTVLTTRYENLNR
-396 IMMAIKDADTP
+396 MMIAVKNAKTYED
-407 VEVLNNRLIFQFD
+407 VLNDTIIFQFD
-420 HKKFMSIVNM
+420 HKKFMSILNM
-430 DMYGRK
+430 DVYGRR

-442 MLLELKYHSDERE
+442 MLMELKYHSDERE

-475 EWTINFTPEQR
+475 EWTTNFTAEQR

-496 CLLTRKKNSSF
+496 SLLTRKKNVAF
-507 SNLRFSEKKLRY
+507 SNLGFKEKKRRY

-540 LPKDIE
+540 LPEDIE
-546 YNQKKA
+546 SNQKKA

-567 VYDDAKELDYIQK
+567 VYDDAKELDYKQR
-580 AKLTYSMAYEKWTEE
+580 AKLIYSMAYEKWTDEE
-595 DEAKLVKLFLN
+595 EAKLIRLYMNK
-606 NVSIEDIMNELGRNH
+606 VSIEDIMQELGRNY
-621 GAIMSRLKKL
+621 GGIIARLKKL
-631 GIVRES
+631 GFIKE

>member
-38 LELLSDFKDAMEE
+38 QELLYDFKDAMKE

-101 MRHTLHGLVYQEE
+101 MRHTLHGLVYQDE

-136 YIQHHVVAKGV
+136 FIKEHVVAKGV
-147 LTENENWHGIKDNAK
+147 LADNENWHRIIDNAK

-169 INHICSTLIACKTFF
+169 INHICSTLVACKTFF
-184 AENSEINIVDYLAY
+184 AENPEINIVDYLAY

-237 ASNLEKISDREEKAY
+237 ASNLEKIQDREEKAY
-252 IAREWE
+252 VARKWE
-258 NIQEDLGDNFD
+258 GIQEDLGDDFD
-269 RFLSHVRTMILKA
+269 RFLSYVRTMILKT
-282 RPKMNLL
+282 RQKMNLL

-312 FRAYDYY
+312 FRAYEYY
-319 NKTIEPEVSEVGY
+319 CKTIEPEVTEVGY
-332 AYVNLIKVLKYTYPS
+332 AYVNLIKVLKDTYPS
-347 TDWIPVLMYYYSKFK
+347 TDWIPTLMFYYSRFK
-362 FDNLS
+362 TENLY
-367 EFAEKMI
+367 EFASKMI
-374 HKNLADIVC
+374 HKYLADIIC
-383 GSVIASRVENLGK
+383 GTVLTTRYENLNR
-396 IMMAIKDADTP
+396 MMVAVKNANASED
-407 VEVLNNRLIFQFD
+407 VLNNAYIFQFD
-420 HKKFMSIVNM
+420 HKKFMSILNM
-430 DMYGRK
+430 DVYGRR

-442 MLLELKYHSDERE
+442 MLMELKYHSDERE

-475 EWTINFTPEQR
+475 EWTINFTAEQR

-496 CLLTRKKNSSF
+496 SLLTRKKNVAF
-507 SNLRFSEKKLRY
+507 SNLGFKEKKLRY
-519 FNGKIDTLPR
+519 FIGKIDTLPR
-529 TLKIVNSHEQW
+529 TLKIVNAHEQW
-540 LPKDIE
+540 LPEDIE
-546 YNQKKA
+546 SNQKKA

-567 VYDDAKELDYIQK
+567 VYDDAKELDYKQR
-580 AKLTYSMAYEKWTEE
+580 AKLTYSMAYEKWTDEE
-595 DEAKLVKLFLN
+595 EAKLIRLYMNK
-606 NVSIEDIMNELGRNH
+606 VSIEDIMQELGRNH
-621 GAIMSRLKKL
+621 GAIIARLKKL
-631 GIVRES
+631 GFIKE

>member
-38 LELLSDFKDAMEE
+38 QELLYDFKDAMKE

-101 MRHTLHGLVYQEE
+101 MRHTLHGLVYQDE

-136 YIQHHVVAKGV
+136 FIKEHVVAKGV
-147 LTENENWHGIKDNAK
+147 LADNENWHGIIDNAK

-169 INHICSTLIACKTFF
+169 INHICSTLVACKTFF
-184 AENSEINIVDYLAY
+184 AENPEINIVDYLAY

-237 ASNLEKISDREEKAY
+237 ASNLEKIQNREEKAY
-252 IAREWE
+252 VARKWE
-258 NIQEDLGDNFD
+258 GIQEDLGDDFD
-269 RFLSHVRTMILKA
+269 RFLSYVRTMILKT
-282 RPKMNLL
+282 RQKMNLL

-312 FRAYDYY
+312 FKAYEYY
-319 NKTIEPEVSEVGY
+319 CKTIEPEVTEVGY
-332 AYVNLIKVLKYTYPS
+332 AYVNLIKVLKDTYPS
-347 TDWIPVLMYYYSKFK
+347 TDWIPTLMFYYSRFK
-362 FDNLS
+362 TENLY
-367 EFAEKMI
+367 EFASKMI
-374 HKNLADIVC
+374 HKYLADIIC
-383 GSVIASRVENLGK
+383 GTVLTTRYENLNR
-396 IMMAIKDADTP
+396 MMVAVKNANASED
-407 VEVLNNRLIFQFD
+407 VLNNAYIFQFD
-420 HKKFMSIVNM
+420 HKKFMSILNM
-430 DMYGRK
+430 DVYGRR

-442 MLLELKYHSDERE
+442 MLMELKYHSDERE

-475 EWTINFTPEQR
+475 EWTINFTAEQR

-496 CLLTRKKNSSF
+496 SLLTRKKNVAF
-507 SNLRFSEKKLRY
+507 SNLGFKEKKLRY
-519 FNGKIDTLPR
+519 FIGKIDTLPR
-529 TLKIVNSHEQW
+529 TLKIVNAHEQW
-540 LPKDIE
+540 LPEDIE
-546 YNQKKA
+546 SNQKKA

-567 VYDDAKELDYIQK
+567 VYDDAKELDYKQR
-580 AKLTYSMAYEKWTEE
+580 AKLTYSMAYEKWTDEE
-595 DEAKLVKLFLN
+595 EAKLIRLYMNK
-606 NVSIEDIMNELGRNH
+606 VSIEDIMQELGRNH
-621 GAIMSRLKKL
+621 GAIIARLKKL
-631 GIVRES
+631 GFIKE